1 MPALNTVSRL
11 VLLSAAPMGGTS
23 CWCAAWS
30 LESCPWDG
38 CCCRDALL
46 GTGDPGGAIEGYRLD
61 PPALLPLLLFAAL
74 LPVCD
79 GWRPADMG
87 LYMMLLVL
95 VFVLLLQLLLPW
107 WNRAL
112 LAAPPRLCSLR
123 SLTVASHSRPL
134 LGGSWLRRTSVG
146 QRVQV
151 SAARGSGMPQMF
163 CAPVGDNRRRACVCV
178 CCEQFCRW

>member
-11 VLLSAAPMGGTS
+11 VLLSAPMGGTS
-23 CWCAAWS
+23 CWCAWS
-30 LESCPWDG
+30 FESCPWDG
-38 CCCRDALL
+38 CCCRGALL
-46 GTGDPGGAIEGYRLD
+46 GTGDPGGATEGYRLD

-79 GWRPADMG
+79 GGRPADMG
-87 LYMMLLVL
+87 LYML
-95 VFVLLLQLLLPW
+95 LLLQLLLPW

-112 LAAPPRLCSLR
+112 LAAPRLCSLR
-123 SLTVASHSRPL
+123 SLTVASHSSPL
-134 LGGSWLRRTSVG
+134 LGGSWQRRTSVG

-163 CAPVGDNRRRACVCV
+163 CAPAADKEEEGVCV
-178 CCEQFCRW
+178 